1 MTGHTSNQRPRRSDG
16 RFARSVRTFS
26 LPPPSAAPSLSP
38 EGRELGAVVAQAKAL
53 AGEEWGAIRTWPLE
67 SGLVFLAEK
76 LKG

>member
-16 RFARSVRTFS
+16 RFARPARTLS
-26 LPPPSAAPSLSP
+26 LPPG
-38 EGRELGAVVAQAKAL
+38 GRELGEVVAQAKAL
-53 AGEEWGAIRTWPLE
+53 AGEEWGTIRTWPLE